1 MHLFLFD
8 VDGTLVATRGAGRRA
23 MIRALLAV
31 YGVTGPADTYDSRGK
46 TDPRI
51 VSDLMG
57 AAGLSPGAIAS
68 RLPAFYDRYI
78 EELSAEIGDGGQV
91 ALMPGVGELVRRLS
105 ERPRAVVGLLTGNI
119 ESAARIKLA
128 PTGLW
133 PCFRLGAYGSDDAD
147 RSRLPAVA
155 VQRAEALVG
164 QPIPPEHVLVIG
176 DTPLDIGCARA
187 SGAVAVAVA
196 TGQYSLEE
204 LAACAPDFLFPDL
217 SDVLRVMAALLDGG
231 PRR

>member
-1 MHLFLFD
+1 MRLFLFD

-31 YGVTGPADTYDSRGK
+31 YGVTGPTEAYDSRGK
-46 TDPRI
+46 TDSRI

-57 AAGLSPGAIAS
+57 AAGLGPTEIAA

-105 ERPRAVVGLLTGNI
+105 EHPRAVVGLLTGNI

-133 PCFRLGAYGSDDAD
+133 PYFRLGAYGSDDAD

-155 VQRAEALVG
+155 VQRAESLVG
-164 QPIPPEHVLVIG
+164 QPISPEHVLVIG

-204 LAACAPDFLFPDL
+204 LAACSPDFLFPDL